1 MTLLTAIFLLGGLGM
16 AQAKSNA
23 DIPEFH
29 LPSFDVDA
37 IGIDLTQPI
46 PLKADPPA
54 VHEGLKGTEV
64 TMTFYISESG
74 RVTQVEDDSS
84 PYNNEEFELACL
96 MHRQL
101 RTWKFDPAR
110 DVEGNAVAVKV
121 IMPVMVIE
129 KGELRKSELASI
141 SVKRPAIVAVAKR

>member
-1 MTLLTAIFLLGGLGM
+1 MTLFSIVLFLGAIGV
-16 AQAKSNA
+16 AEAKSNG

-37 IGIDLTQPI
+37 LGVDLTYPI
-46 PLKADPPA
+46 PQKTDPPR
-54 VHEGLKGTEV
+54 VHKGLNGTEV

-74 RVTQVEDDSS
+74 KVTLVDDDAS

-101 RTWKFDPAR
+101 RSWRFDPAR
-110 DVEGNAVAVKV
+110 DDEGNAIAVKV
-121 IMPVMVIE
+121 SLPVKVVAN
-129 KGELRKSELASI
+129 GDVPKSQLASL
-141 SVKRPAIVAVAKR
+141 SLKRPVIVAVAKK